1 MIENVLPSRFA
12 PRNDDLLLD
21 ARNYPNFY
29 HLQLLIKRNFDIS
42 KDYYL
47 LCLHSLT
54 HCCGS
59 CSLDLF
65 KKFNLKTKMC
75 GIVGVV
81 SNKNVVTKIIDGLKK
96 LEYRGYDSAGIAVL
110 ENHRFKTVKEEGKI
124 ANLELA
130 LKENPT
136 KSTIGIGHTRWATH
150 GRPSKQNAHPHA
162 SSTVCVVHNG
172 IIENYQ
178 ELKAKLQ
185 KKGVKF
191 LSQTDT
197 EVVPHLI
204 EYHYQKTGDIKKSLS
219 SALEEIQGTLA
230 LAVIFKDREDVI
242 AFAKKGSPLILGVG
256 ENENY
261 IASDYYAVSAHTN
274 KIIILEDGEFGIV
287 TAKSYEIF
295 DSAGKK
301 LKKKVK
307 IMEAENSKISKD
319 GFDHFMLKEIFE
331 QPRVLEETIQ
341 AYVNIDNGSTH
352 LPNFPFDLK
361 KINKITIVACGTSY
375 YAGMCAKYLI
385 EEIADTEVEVDI
397 ASEFRYRAHP
407 FRSDNLMV
415 FISQSG
421 ETADTIAALKYAKSR
436 GQKIL
441 SIVNAPHSSMA
452 QLSDA
457 VIRTIAG
464 PEIGVASTKA
474 YTAQI
479 SVLSLFAIELGF
491 LKGKVDKA
499 EKLKL
504 IAQIVEAGAKM
515 NHFFE
520 EENIK
525 NIKKVARYLVKAQHM
540 LYIGRGISQVTAFE
554 AALKLR
560 ELSYIDAQGI
570 AAGELKHG
578 TIALIDKKMPV
589 IVIAPSNNLFDKI
602 LSNAQEVKTRGG
614 KIIFISDKKGIAYF
628 DKMADKKI
636 EIPQLSGIIQEALLP
651 VVSTQLLAYYVALF
665 KGSDVDQPRNLAKSV
680 TVE

>member
-1 MIENVLPSRFA
+1 
-12 PRNDDLLLD
+12 
-21 ARNYPNFY
+21 
-29 HLQLLIKRNFDIS
+29 
-42 KDYYL
+42 
-47 LCLHSLT
+47 
-54 HCCGS
+54 
-59 CSLDLF
+59 
-65 KKFNLKTKMC
+65 MC

-81 SNKNVVTKIIDGLKK
+81 SKKNVVPKILDGLKK

-110 ENHRFKTVKEEGKI
+110 ENGKFKTVKEEGKI
-124 ANLELA
+124 ANLEVA
-130 LKENPT
+130 LKENPAQ
-136 KSTIGIGHTRWATH
+136 SAIGIGHTRWATH

-162 SSTVCVVHNG
+162 SSKVCVVHNG

-178 ELKAKLQ
+178 EIKEKLQ
-185 KKGVKF
+185 KNGVKF

-204 EYHYQKTGDIKKSLS
+204 EFYYKKTADIKQSLILA
-219 SALEEIQGTLA
+219 SAEIHGTLA
-230 LAVIFKDREDVI
+230 LAVIFKGHEDVI
-242 AFAKKGSPLILGVG
+242 AFVKKGSPLILGVG
-256 ENENY
+256 QGENY
-261 IASDYYAVSAHTN
+261 VASDYYALSAHTN
-274 KIIILEDGEFGIV
+274 KIIALEDGEFGMIS
-287 TAKSYEIF
+287 KDSYQIF
-295 DSAGKK
+295 DASGKI
-301 LKKKVK
+301 LKKKIK
-307 IMEAENSKISKD
+307 IMEAENNQISKN

-341 AYVNIDNGSTH
+341 AYVNISDGSTH
-352 LPNFPFDLK
+352 LPNFSFDLK

-375 YAGMCAKYLI
+375 YAGLCAKYLI
-385 EEIADTEVEVDI
+385 EEIAGVEVEVDI

-407 FRSDNLMV
+407 FRADNLMV

-421 ETADTIAALKYAKSR
+421 ETADTIAALKYAKAQ

-441 SIVNAPHSSMA
+441 SIVNVAHSSMA

-479 SVLSLFAIELGF
+479 AVLSLFAIELSVK
-491 LKGKVDKA
+491 KGKIDKK
-499 EKLKL
+499 EKARL
-504 IAQIVEAGAKM
+504 IAQIIEAGAKM
-515 NHFFE
+515 NHFFG

-525 NIKKVARYLVKAQHM
+525 NIKKIARSLTKANHM
-540 LYIGRGISQVTAFE
+540 LYIGRGVSQVTAFE

-589 IVIAPSNNLFDKI
+589 IVIAPNNNLFEKT
-602 LSNAQEVKTRGG
+602 LSNAQEVNARGG
-614 KIIFISDKKGIAYF
+614 KIIFISDKKGIAQF
-628 DKMADKKI
+628 GKMANKTI
-636 EIPQLSGIIQEALLP
+636 EIPELSGIIQEALLP

-665 KGSDVDQPRNLAKSV
+665 KGNDVDQPRNLAKSV